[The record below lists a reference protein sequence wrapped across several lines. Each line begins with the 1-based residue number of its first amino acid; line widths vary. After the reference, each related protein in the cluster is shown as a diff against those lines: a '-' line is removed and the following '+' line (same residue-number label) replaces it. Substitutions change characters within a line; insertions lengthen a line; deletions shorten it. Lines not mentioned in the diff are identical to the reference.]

1 MSVSQLGRITMAEFG
16 DLLSELRKDHKL
28 TQEELANILFVS
40 SGTIS
45 NYENNI
51 HYPDVVKLKQL
62 AEYFDVTTD
71 YLLGRSSC
79 NMSPAVL
86 EQQAGNGKTWNQ
98 LIIDIQGLTPDR
110 QKALLRVV
118 NDMKTATLIEA
129 LKKERE

>member
-1 MSVSQLGRITMAEFG
+1 MAEFG

-28 TQEELANILFVS
+28 TQEELASILFVS

-45 NYENNI
+45 NYENNV

-79 NMSPAVL
+79 NMSPVVL
-86 EQQAGNGKTWNQ
+86 EQQVGSGKTWSQ
-98 LIIDIQGLTPDR
+98 LITDIQGLTPDR